1 VWLEACDRWI
11 SVKKV
16 WFASPDMRHFLAR
29 RLKVVWSAY
38 RLWLRCDCID
48 LSAAFAFH
56 TLQSFFPALLIALAF
71 ASRLLG
77 RDDALLERV
86 RHLLSQVIPSQATPI
101 FEDGLARF
109 VRQGFGAG
117 IVGVFLLLLNANNI
131 YLTLQRGADRL
142 WWNRPLGLESLSW
155 ERIVHRFILLRM
167 KSLLILFLVGPLL
180 ILDQLIGNIRVL
192 GSTLLRQWLSDILA
206 PRYAFLGS
214 FSAGADLLLSG
225 LLGFVSVMVL
235 LWLLPSR
242 RVPWRPLI
250 PGALLISTVSTS
262 LTILLGRLLFGM
274 GLRFQAYGV
283 IGGILLLMLWLW
295 LLGVILYYGQCISVT
310 IARLRRGGRSA
321 LLQPVDSLA
330 TESG

>member
-1 VWLEACDRWI
+1 
-11 SVKKV
+11 
-16 WFASPDMRHFLAR
+16 MRLSLAR
-29 RLKVVWSAY
+29 RLRVFWRAY
-38 RLWLRCDCID
+38 LLWLRCDCID

-86 RHLLSQVIPSQATPI
+86 RVVLSQIIPSQATPI
-101 FEDGLARF
+101 FEDALSRF

-117 IVGVFLLLLNANNI
+117 IVGVFLLLWNANNI

-142 WWNRPLGLESLSW
+142 WWNRPFGLESLSW
-155 ERIVHRFILLRM
+155 LRVVQRFLWLRM

-192 GSTLLRQWLSDILA
+192 GSSLLRNWLSHVLS
-206 PRYAFLGS
+206 PRYAFLGR

-225 LLGFVSVMVL
+225 LLGFLSVMVL

-242 RVPWRPLI
+242 RVPWRPLV
-250 PGALLISTVSTS
+250 PGALLISLVSTS
-262 LTILLGRLLFGM
+262 LTILLGRLLFLM

-283 IGGILLLMLWLW
+283 IGGILLLMFWLW
-295 LLGVILYYGQCISVT
+295 LVGVILYFGQCLSVT
-310 IARLRRGGRSA
+310 IAGSRRGGPSA
-321 LLQPVDSLA
+321 LSLLPDSPA
-330 TESG
+330 SQSR

>member
-1 VWLEACDRWI
+1 MHR
-11 SVKKV
+11 
-16 WFASPDMRHFLAR
+16 FLAR
-29 RLKVVWSAY
+29 RLRVIWRAY

-86 RHLLSQVIPSQATPI
+86 RLLLSQVIPSQTTPI
-101 FEDGLARF
+101 FEDALSRF

-117 IVGVFLLLLNANNI
+117 IVGLILLLLNANNI

-142 WWNRPLGLESLSW
+142 WWNRPSGLESLPW
-155 ERIVHRFILLRM
+155 LKIVQRFIWLRM
-167 KSLLILFLVGPLL
+167 KSVLILFLVGPLL

-192 GSTLLRQWLSDILA
+192 GSTLLRQWLSDVLD
-206 PRYAFLGS
+206 PRYAFLGR

-225 LLGFVSVMVL
+225 LLGFLSVMVL

-242 RVPWRPLI
+242 RVPWAALV

-262 LTILLGRLLFGM
+262 LTILLGRLLFVM

-295 LLGVILYYGQCISVT
+295 LVGVILYFGQCLSVT
-310 IARLRRGGRSA
+310 IAGSRRRGPSA
-321 LLQPVDSLA
+321 LPSPA
-330 TESG
+330 

>member
-1 VWLEACDRWI
+1 
-11 SVKKV
+11 
-16 WFASPDMRHFLAR
+16 MRLSIVR
-29 RLKVVWSAY
+29 RLRVFWRAY
-38 RLWLRCDCID
+38 RLWLSCDCID

-77 RDDALLERV
+77 SDDALLERV
-86 RHLLSQVIPSQATPI
+86 RLILSQVIPSQATPI
-101 FEDGLARF
+101 FEDALSRF
-109 VRQGFGAG
+109 LRQGFGAG
-117 IVGVFLLLLNANNI
+117 IVGLLLLLLNANNI

-142 WWNRPLGLESLSW
+142 WWNRPSGLESLTW
-155 ERIVHRFILLRM
+155 GRILRRFIWLRM

-192 GSTLLRQWLSDILA
+192 GSTLLREWLSNVLA
-206 PRYAFLGS
+206 PRYSFLGR

-225 LLGFVSVMVL
+225 LLGFLSVMVL

-242 RVPWRPLI
+242 RVPLRPLI

-262 LTILLGRLLFGM
+262 LTILLGRLLFAM

-283 IGGILLLMLWLW
+283 IGGILLLMFWLW
-295 LLGVILYYGQCISVT
+295 LLGVILYFGQCLSVT
-310 IARLRRGGRSA
+310 IAGIRRGGGPSA
-321 LLQPVDSLA
+321 LPLSPDSLA
-330 TESG
+330 SESR